1 MDAFRTS
8 PLLVLISAPSGAGK
22 TTLASGL
29 LAATPG
35 MERVV
40 TCTTRPPRGGERDGV
55 DYHFLERS
63 DFERR
68 VAAGAFLEHAEVYG
82 NRYGTLKSSVLDRLE
97 AGVDVVLSVDVQG
110 ADTIRAVATKDDAIG
125 RALVS
130 VFIMPASV
138 EELERRLRGRNEDS
152 REVVERR
159 LALARDEMEHWRQFQ
174 YLLLSGTREAD
185 LASMQRILLVERMR
199 THRMRVDKGLPVQQ

>member
-1 MDAFRTS
+1 MPDFHPS
-8 PLLVLISAPSGAGK
+8 PVLVLISAPSGAGK
-22 TTLASGL
+22 TTVTQRL

-55 DYHFLERS
+55 DYHFLGRTE
-63 DFERR
+63 FENR
-68 VAAGAFLEHAEVYG
+68 VAAGEFLEHAEVYG
-82 NRYGTLKSSVLDRLE
+82 NRYGTLKASVLNRLE

-110 ADTIRAVATKDDAIG
+110 AESIRAVALEDVAMG

-130 VFIMPASV
+130 VFIMPPSI

-152 REVVERR
+152 DAVVARR
-159 LALARDEMEHWRQFQ
+159 LALAREEMEHWRHFQ
-174 YLLLSGTREAD
+174 YLLVSGTMDED
-185 LASMQRILLVERMR
+185 LMAMQRVLAAERMR
-199 THRMRVDKGLPVQQ
+199 THRMRVQETSEVHK